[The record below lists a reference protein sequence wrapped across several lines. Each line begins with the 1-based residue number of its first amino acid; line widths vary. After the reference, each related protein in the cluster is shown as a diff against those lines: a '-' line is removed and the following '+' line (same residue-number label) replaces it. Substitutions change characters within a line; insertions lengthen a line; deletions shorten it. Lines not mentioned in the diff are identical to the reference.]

1 MKQRL
6 VTMVGILMLLGGG
19 CSTASTKSG
28 PPDLFEAERAVHEA
42 KVGPAGRTLP
52 KTLARASKTLDE
64 ARVMLRKSKVHG
76 LSEPVRE
83 RYLEES
89 VAKANEAEQLAK
101 QAQDLGFKIAAWDGR
116 IETYAEDRTVDMLM
130 QLFNMEGGDDAEQP
144 GAAGQRAPDGSEG
157 EPRGDPLTLPQP
169 LMPQQDGGQPLQ
181 RVLDRSSVRI

>member
-1 MKQRL
+1 MKKRL

-42 KVGPAGRTLP
+42 KAGPAGRTLP
-52 KTLARASKTLDE
+52 KTLARASESLDE
-64 ARVMLRKSKVHG
+64 ARALLRKSKGHG

-89 VAKANEAEQLAK
+89 IAKANEAEQLAE

-130 QLFNMEGGDDAEQP
+130 QLFNLEDGGNGEQP
-144 GAAGQRAPDGSEG
+144 GAAGQRAPDEEG
-157 EPRGDPLTLPQP
+157 DAPSGDPLALPQTP
-169 LMPQQDGGQPLQ
+169 APQRDEGQPLQ
-181 RVLDRSSVRI
+181 RVVGRGSVRI